1 MAGRTMS
8 KRIGILAI
16 QGAFREH
23 GRALNKLGV
32 ETLEI
37 RSSQELD
44 GIEGLIIP
52 GGESTAIGK
61 QLENKRFG
69 AKITELAAQGL
80 PVFGTCAGLILLSKK
95 IDQSSQ
101 YTLGLMDTIVK
112 RNAFGRQVASFEA
125 DIPVRGLPGGDL
137 RAVFIRAPFV
147 LAAEPNVEVLAE
159 YHGKIVFVRQRN
171 LLASAFHPELTSD
184 LRVHEYFLQMVS
196 EYKYSSINPI
206 LNHK

>member
-1 MAGRTMS
+1 MS

-23 GRALNKLGV
+23 GRALDKLGV
-32 ETLEI
+32 NPVEI
-37 RSSQELD
+37 RSKTDLD

-61 QLENKRFG
+61 QLEENGFG
-69 AKITELAAQGL
+69 AKINELAGQGM
-80 PVFGTCAGLILLSKK
+80 PIFGTCAGLILLSKK
-95 IDQSSQ
+95 IDQSDQ
-101 YTLGLMDTIVK
+101 YTLGLMDILVK

-125 DIPVRGLPGGDL
+125 DIPVKELQGGNL
-137 RAVFIRAPFV
+137 RAVFIRAPYV

-159 YHGKIVFVRQRN
+159 YDNKIVFVRQQN

-184 LRVHEYFLQMVS
+184 LRVHEYFVQMVNNKS
-196 EYKYSSINPI
+196 TQ
-206 LNHK
+206 